1 MGLDETVG
9 RDVDE
14 ALPGSGVHWL
24 DGVPPE
30 LEWDESEV
38 ALLVEQITGRYGMRD
53 N

>member
-30 LEWDESEV
+30 MEWDESEV